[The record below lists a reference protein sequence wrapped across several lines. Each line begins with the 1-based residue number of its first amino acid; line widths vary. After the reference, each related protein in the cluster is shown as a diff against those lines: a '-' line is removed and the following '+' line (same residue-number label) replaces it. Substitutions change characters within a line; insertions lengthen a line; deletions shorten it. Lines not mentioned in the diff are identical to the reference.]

1 MITSEFIVY
10 QGESNEPRKFLI
22 YQDEY
27 TTRIYVDEVV
37 TGFNFSFC
45 CADSFGAYFLTADA
59 NKITV
64 VIDHEMSVGTS
75 VNIGF
80 YSVIRT
86 VSSRNERRVGVLNL
100 NTRKSS
106 MRNHAHVLFV
116 KLYSIHI
123 GASVDHISFIL
134 QARTQKSKVGN

>member
-45 CADSFGAYFLTADA
+45 CADSFGAA
-59 NKITV
+59 
-64 VIDHEMSVGTS
+64 IDF
-75 VNIGF
+75 I
-80 YSVIRT
+80 I
-86 VSSRNERRVGVLNL
+86 
-100 NTRKSS
+100 
-106 MRNHAHVLFV
+106 NH
-116 KLYSIHI
+116 I
-123 GASVDHISFIL
+123 
-134 QARTQKSKVGN
+134 